1 MRRIDYEKLCKYKYR
16 LLSDLVLQSSIKDIF
31 VRTEYIELKYDGV
44 LTIRKG
50 YAWDGASGIAI
61 DTENALPASAGHDA
75 LYQLITIKAITAKL
89 REDADNDLRRW
100 CVEDGMNPARA
111 DYWHAGVRAFG
122 GLHI

>member
-16 LLSDLVLQSSIKDIF
+16 LLADLVLQSSIKDIF
-31 VRTEYIELKYDGV
+31 VRTEYIELMYDGV

-50 YAWDGASGIAI
+50 YAWDGASSIAI

-75 LYQLITIKAITAKL
+75 LYQLITLKAIPASM
-89 REDADNDLRRW
+89 RERADDDLRDW

-111 DYWHAGVRAFG
+111 DYWYAGVRAFG